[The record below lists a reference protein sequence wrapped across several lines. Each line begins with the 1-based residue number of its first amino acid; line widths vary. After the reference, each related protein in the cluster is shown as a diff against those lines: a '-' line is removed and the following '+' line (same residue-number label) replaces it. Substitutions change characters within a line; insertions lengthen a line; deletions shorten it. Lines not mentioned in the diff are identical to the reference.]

1 MIDEAGPTDPSAP
14 RAPVARR
21 HVLWAAGALGGAT
34 AVVWSAAPAG
44 ATPSAVVWQLD
55 PDWGYPRGPHGKT
68 RLRSNA
74 ARQAA
79 AHRYALTQADAE
91 AMNLH
96 KCSFAPPVAVPIDD
110 ESFATLW
117 GSLSYDWTNPATG
130 QVVRILDDRH
140 VGRIPR
146 GGELLAAALA
156 GPAEGLPISTSAGTS
171 AGAGAGATTEA
182 TGAAGAAEPAA
193 TATAAGSDGTNGSS
207 GGAGLALTGS
217 TTTTVAAAG
226 ASALVVGIAALRL
239 RRVAVARDGTRAAP

>member
-44 ATPSAVVWQLD
+44 ATPTAVVWQLD

-146 GGELLAAALA
+146 GDELLAAALA
-156 GPAEGLPISTSAGTS
+156 GPAGGLPISTSAGTS

-182 TGAAGAAEPAA
+182 TGAAGS
-193 TATAAGSDGTNGSS
+193 GGTNGSS

-239 RRVAVARDGTRAAP
+239 RRVAVARDDTRGAP